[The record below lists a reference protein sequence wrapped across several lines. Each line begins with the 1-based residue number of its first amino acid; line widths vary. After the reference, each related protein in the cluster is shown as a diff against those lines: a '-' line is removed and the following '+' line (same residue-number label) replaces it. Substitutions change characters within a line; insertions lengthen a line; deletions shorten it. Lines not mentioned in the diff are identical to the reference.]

1 MLRHLLLLYCC
12 LIKVHVFIY
21 SIEFRKEKSWIQ
33 ISLSF
38 LLFYHNKTQ
47 RTLIEQHYAT
57 VLGSALF
64 MHTYYML
71 LFMYTYYMLLFMCT
85 YYMLLYQQ
93 LHKTFSRKYP
103 SPPIEG
109 LVIWTPPPE
118 NFSLASYI
126 PSKDC
131 GISINLSGVGVD
143 TSGTVQKHVNIW
155 IQVKWPIRRESLS

>member
-12 LIKVHVFIY
+12 LIKVHIFIY
-21 SIEFRKEKSWIQ
+21 SIEFRKEKSWLQ

-64 MHTYYML
+64 MH
-71 LFMYTYYMLLFMCT
+71 T

-131 GISINLSGVGVD
+131 QIAINLSGVGVD
-143 TSGTVQKHVNIW
+143 TSGTVQNHVNIW